1 MARIR
6 PFAAL
11 PVVFAAAL
19 GACVTSPAAAK
30 CTVNGAEFLSSGESA
45 DVICSRFSEH
55 LAQAN
60 SAGENILDDLSIV
73 ISLTKRG
80 SAQALITS
88 EAGAYPL
95 VAVDVMD
102 RPLQPR
108 DIDALA
114 DAVSSMLDS
123 SKPGS

>member
-30 CTVNGAEFLSSGESA
+30 CTVNGAEFLSSGDSAES
-45 DVICSRFSEH
+45 ICARFSDRLSQAKVTGDH
-55 LAQAN
+55 GLA
-60 SAGENILDDLSIV
+60 DLAIV

-80 SAQALITS
+80 SAQAQITS

-114 DAVSSMLDS
+114 DAVAAMIDS
-123 SKPGS
+123 SKPGP